1 MPETSGGVI
10 FGEVESTLRDP
21 NQRIR
26 VRRAHFRFRNPSS
39 SGSLC
44 LMSLCSPLLRPAAG
58 GVPGAGSGPVDST
71 TNPAG
76 PVQSTLFI
84 RSQLCQPWPGD
95 CLFNPCSNCVYSYI
109 EFVFAYVC
117 TCDIKCVCV
126 FYLCLHVQYLCA
138 CSSCHCTMVQTKRMC
153 SASQLRQCREAS
165 GRMIFVSPHASF
177 FGEGMVCFMACS
189 WIWHMRASAD
199 R

>member
-95 CLFNPCSNCVYSYI
+95 CLFNPCSNCV
-109 EFVFAYVC
+109 VFACIHILNLYLHMCAHAILNV
-117 TCDIKCVCV
+117 CVCFICV
-126 FYLCLHVQYLCA
+126 F
-138 CSSCHCTMVQTKRMC
+138 MC
-153 SASQLRQCREAS
+153 SIYVHVHHVIVQWFRQRGCVALHS
-165 GRMIFVSPHASF
+165 
-177 FGEGMVCFMACS
+177 
-189 WIWHMRASAD
+189 
-199 R
+199 